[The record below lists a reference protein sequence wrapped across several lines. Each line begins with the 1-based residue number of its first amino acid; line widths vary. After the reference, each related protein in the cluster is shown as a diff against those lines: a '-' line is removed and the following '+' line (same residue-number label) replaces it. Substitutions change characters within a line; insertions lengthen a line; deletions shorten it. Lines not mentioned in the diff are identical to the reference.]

1 MTSNETPYRDS
12 AELRKAS
19 RGRPLTRPLSGH
31 KRTTSPVHS
40 FSFLTQSGQ
49 RKTPP
54 DNGPRYEEFKRAIG
68 RRDFFKARHRN
79 TMLDVLE
86 QWELFDAVLAVQD
99 AVARAAFNAP
109 VHHSR
114 SSIMVLAGASSS
126 ASPLSTS
133 PPWKCAQRVAAGM

>member
-68 RRDFFKARHRN
+68 RRDFFKARHRY
-79 TMLDVLE
+79 TMLDVLD
-86 QWELFDAVLAVQD
+86 QSELLDAVLAGHDVF
-99 AVARAAFNAP
+99 ARSAFIAP
-109 VHHSR
+109 LHHSM
-114 SSIMVLAGASSS
+114 SSIFVLAGDSSS
-126 ASPLSTS
+126 ASALSTS